1 MYVYVE
7 TPNNNA
13 EVWCQYCN
21 RPTFGVRAQIN
32 SDTLEIESETPLC
45 EGHYRTAL
53 RHPAGRKAK

>member
-1 MYVYVE
+1 MYVFVYVE
-7 TPNNNA
+7 TKKHP

-32 SDTLEIESETPLC
+32 SDTLQIETETPLC

-53 RHPAGRKAK
+53 R